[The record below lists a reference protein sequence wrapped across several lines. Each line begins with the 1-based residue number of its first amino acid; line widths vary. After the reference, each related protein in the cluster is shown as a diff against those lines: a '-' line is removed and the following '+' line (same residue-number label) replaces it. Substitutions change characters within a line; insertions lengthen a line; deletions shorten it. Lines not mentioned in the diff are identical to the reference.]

1 MPGKFPLLFPSQTK
15 LLATFGERLR
25 VARLRRRIGIDLMC
39 ERAGV
44 SRMTLY
50 RMEQGSAAVSL
61 GMYLNVLAV
70 LKLESDLDLV
80 ARDDP
85 LGRLLQDGALP
96 ARRRART
103 STPAARPVPQVG
115 GSVRRTP

>member
-1 MPGKFPLLFPSQTK
+1 MFPSQTK
-15 LLATFGERLR
+15 LLAAFGERLR
-25 VARLRRRIGIDLMC
+25 VARLRRKIGIDLMC

-70 LKLESDLDLV
+70 LKLESDLELV
-80 ARDDP
+80 ARDDT
-85 LGRLLQDGALP
+85 LGRLLQDNALP
-96 ARRRART
+96 ARRRARVDGPT
-103 STPAARPVPQVG
+103 TVRVQPLA
-115 GSVRRTP
+115 GSARRTP